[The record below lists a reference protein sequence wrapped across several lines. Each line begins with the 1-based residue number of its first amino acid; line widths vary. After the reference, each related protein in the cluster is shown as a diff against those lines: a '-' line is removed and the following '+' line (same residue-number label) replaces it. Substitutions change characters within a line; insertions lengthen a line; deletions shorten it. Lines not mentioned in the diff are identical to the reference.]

1 MSTSASKKDF
11 AWQWTK
17 DVDPVSRYF
26 YCVYCNQKC
35 TGSITRFKHHL
46 GGISSGGMAI
56 CKKVPPN
63 VKEQCIANIKGIK
76 QRKKVSNELCRG
88 VEEES
93 ESMDM
98 GVNTT
103 AYYGNSSRGSGS
115 GNESVPASQHS
126 STLPP
131 RSKGDRYVSLEAH
144 RATLNTPFKKEER
157 KQVCRK
163 LAQWFYASAIPFN
176 AANSDYYFQAMK
188 AVSDFG
194 PGFEAPT
201 SHEYRTWMLKE
212 EVDDVQ
218 RKMQDHVKAWK
229 RYGCTIMLDGWSDG
243 KSMCLINFL
252 INSPQGTWF
261 LKSVD
266 ASASIKNE
274 DLLYGYLDDVIQEI
288 GEENVVQVISDN
300 ASNYKNARAK
310 LMERKEKLWWTQCA
324 AHCIDLMLK
333 DIAKMK
339 WFDDTLKHA
348 KCVTKYLYGHQWV
361 LALMRKFTNNTEILR
376 PAVTRFAT
384 SFLTLQILQK
394 QKENLVALFSSQE
407 WSESTYAKSREAK
420 LAKYYVIHDHE
431 FWGRVSFCIRGVLPL
446 VCVLREVDS
455 EERHAMGFMY
465 ELIDVVKEKIAN
477 NLNKVEKKYMPIWKK
492 IDHRWNDQLHQPLYA
507 AGYYLNP
514 QFRYEDNFSNTEEI
528 RNGLFACM
536 DRMLGNSK
544 EREDADIQL
553 DLYDRRFGD
562 FADPMAMKTRK
573 RRTPLGWWQRFGNR
587 TPELMRFA
595 IRVLGLTCS
604 ASGCE
609 RNWSTFQMIHK
620 KKRNGL
626 EHKRLNALAYVK
638 YNLALS
644 ERSLKRSGRC
654 DPILVEEIDS
664 DDEWITER
672 EDPVLPQD
680 PRWLEDES
688 LFNAEAVRNV
698 PLPIYED
705 SPQVR
710 DPREPSPP
718 PRQPSPPPCEPTP
731 LRELTPPHEPT
742 QPRVL
747 ITYKR
752 KRINEETSSQ
762 RNTILK
768 HKSED
773 SFEDYLTHLSSSTRL
788 GNEED
793 DITFDLDEEDLSE

>member
-63 VKEQCIANIKGIK
+63 VKAQCIANIKGIK
-76 QRKKVSNELCRG
+76 QRKKVSNELCCG

-93 ESMDM
+93 ESVDM
-98 GVNTT
+98 EVNTT

-115 GNESVPASQHS
+115 GSESVPASQHG

-144 RATLNTPFKKEER
+144 QATLNTPFKKEER

-163 LAQWFYASAIPFN
+163 LAQWFYTSAIPFN

-229 RYGCTIMLDGWSDG
+229 RYGCTIMMDGLSDG

-252 INSPQGTWF
+252 INSPRGTWF

-266 ASASIKNE
+266 ASASIKNG

-288 GEENVVQVISDN
+288 GEENVVQVISNN
-300 ASNYKNARAK
+300 ASNYKNVGAK

-339 WFDDTLKHA
+339 CFDDTLEHA
-348 KCVTKYLYGHQWV
+348 KCITKYLYGHQWV

-376 PAVTRFAT
+376 PAVTR
-384 SFLTLQILQK
+384 
-394 QKENLVALFSSQE
+394 
-407 WSESTYAKSREAK
+407 
-420 LAKYYVIHDHE
+420 
-431 FWGRVSFCIRGVLPL
+431 
-446 VCVLREVDS
+446 
-455 EERHAMGFMY
+455 
-465 ELIDVVKEKIAN
+465 
-477 NLNKVEKKYMPIWKK
+477 
-492 IDHRWNDQLHQPLYA
+492 
-507 AGYYLNP
+507 
-514 QFRYEDNFSNTEEI
+514 
-528 RNGLFACM
+528 
-536 DRMLGNSK
+536 MLGNSK

-553 DLYDRRFGD
+553 DSYDRRLGN
-562 FADPMAMKTRK
+562 FADPLAMKTRK
-573 RRTPLGWWQRFGNR
+573 RRTPLGWWQRFGYR
-587 TPELMRFA
+587 TPELMMFA

-604 ASGCE
+604 SSGCE

-620 KKRNGL
+620 KKRNRL

-654 DPILVEEIDS
+654 DPIVVEEIDS

-698 PLPIYED
+698 PIPIYED
-705 SPQVR
+705 NSQVG

-718 PRQPSPPPCEPTP
+718 PPREPT
-731 LRELTPPHEPT
+731 L
-742 QPRVL
+742 
-747 ITYKR
+747 
-752 KRINEETSSQ
+752 
-762 RNTILK
+762 
-768 HKSED
+768 
-773 SFEDYLTHLSSSTRL
+773 
-788 GNEED
+788 
-793 DITFDLDEEDLSE
+793 